1 MAIIGIDLGTT
12 NSLAVCY
19 RNEKTEIIK
28 NSLGDNYLPSVVSI
42 DDNGEILVG
51 RVAKER
57 QLLATATSTFPAL
70 RVTTSPML
78 STPAM

>member
-19 RNEKTEIIK
+19 RNEKAEIIK

-51 RVAKER
+51 RVAR
-57 QLLATATSTFPAL
+57 SGLYP
-70 RVTTSPML
+70 
-78 STPAM
+78 TPAPQRQSSSG